1 LVVAQNSRRR
11 TLQRAL
17 EACIR
22 GDADALPELFTED
35 VSGWSPNLMVGSLG
49 ELADAV
55 ADRDDAL
62 SNVDITIDAVDVVG
76 NKGFAE
82 YRVSA
87 VFSGPFVIQRGVVV
101 EPNGHDI
108 LLGAAMVAEFSG
120 DRIAAFRNYFDDATL
135 LEQMLAPA

>member
-1 LVVAQNSRRR
+1 MALNDRGR

-22 GDADALPELFTED
+22 GELDALPELFTED
-35 VSGWSPNLMVGSLG
+35 VSGWSPNLVVGSLG
-49 ELADAV
+49 ELAEAV
-55 ADRDDAL
+55 ADREDAL
-62 SNVDITIDAVDVVG
+62 SNVDIKVDAVDVVG

-87 VFSGPFVIQRGVVV
+87 VFSGPFVIERDVVI

-120 DRIAAFRNYFDDATL
+120 DRITTFRNYFDDATL
-135 LEQMLAPA
+135 LEQMLAAA

>member
-1 LVVAQNSRRR
+1 MAQNDRGR

-22 GDADALPELFTED
+22 GELDALPELFTED
-35 VSGWSPNLMVGSLG
+35 VSGWSPNLVVGSLG
-49 ELADAV
+49 ELAEAV
-55 ADRDDAL
+55 ADREDAL
-62 SNVDITIDAVDVVG
+62 SNVDIKVDAVDVVG

-87 VFSGPFVIQRGVVV
+87 VFSGPFVIKRDVVI

-120 DRIAAFRNYFDDATL
+120 DRISTFRNYFDDATL
-135 LEQMLAPA
+135 LEQMLAAA

>member
-1 LVVAQNSRRR
+1 MPQNDRGR

-22 GDADALPELFTED
+22 GELDALPELFTED
-35 VSGWSPNLMVGSLG
+35 VSGWSPNLVVGSLS
-49 ELADAV
+49 ELAEAV
-55 ADRDDAL
+55 ADREDAL
-62 SNVDITIDAVDVVG
+62 SNVDIKVDAIDLVG

-87 VFSGPFVIQRGVVV
+87 VFSGPFVIERDVVI

-120 DRIAAFRNYFDDATL
+120 DRITAFRNYFDDATL
-135 LEQMLAPA
+135 LEQMLAAA